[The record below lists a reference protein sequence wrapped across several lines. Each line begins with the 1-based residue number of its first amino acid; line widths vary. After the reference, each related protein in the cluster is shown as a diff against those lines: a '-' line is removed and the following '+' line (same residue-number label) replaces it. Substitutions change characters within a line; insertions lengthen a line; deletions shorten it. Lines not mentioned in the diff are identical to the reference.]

1 VGRRGRY
8 WTRGFGTLIVALTV
22 TAVVAVGAQA
32 QAGDGA
38 RAERE
43 QVRGQRA
50 QVALQVN
57 ALQADNATLDQ
68 ATRDIEDNLRFQ
80 QALQADAQRAADQA
94 VQEAIDAQAAAD
106 AKAVELDALEAR
118 MQQFAVNA
126 YVDPPGNDLLDRL
139 KADNANDAA
148 QKQALLDLS
157 ASRDGDVVDQLRAAR
172 VAYQQERERADQARA
187 DAEARQRE
195 AQQRTIDLQQAKS
208 AQAQFASQLEER
220 LNAKLAEANA
230 LASADARL
238 SVTIA
243 AEQADLIRRLRDLA
257 PPPPRDQGGSPSTP
271 PPSVAPVPLATVR
284 GITVNKSIAKQ
295 LDSLLAAASADGIA
309 LSGTGYRDPAQQIEL
324 RKQHCGTSYYEIY
337 VMPPYLCT
345 PPTAI
350 PGSSMHEQG
359 LAVDFTWK
367 GASLTNQDNAAFT
380 WLSANAATFGFY
392 NLPSEPWH
400 WSVSGK

>member
-1 VGRRGRY
+1 MAVS
-8 WTRGFGTLIVALTV
+8 TV
-22 TAVVAVGAQA
+22 TAGLAVSAQA
-32 QAGDGA
+32 KAGDDA

-57 ALQADNATLDQ
+57 ALKADDATLDQ

-80 QALQADAQRAADQA
+80 LALQTDAQRAADQA
-94 VQEAIDAQAAAD
+94 VQEAAEAQAAAD
-106 AKAVELDALEAR
+106 AKAIELDTLEAR
-118 MQQFAVNA
+118 MRQFAVDA

-139 KADNANDAA
+139 KADNASDAA
-148 QKQALLDLS
+148 QKEALIDLS
-157 ASRDGDVVDQLRAAR
+157 ASRAGDVVDQLRAAR

-187 DAEARQRE
+187 DAEARQRD
-195 AQQRTIDLQQAKS
+195 AQQRTIELQQAKA

-230 LASADARL
+230 LANADARL
-238 SVTIA
+238 SASIA
-243 AEQADLIRRLRDLA
+243 AEQAALAQRLRATWRRRLHATRTGPNL
-257 PPPPRDQGGSPSTP
+257 PP

-295 LDSLLAAASADGIA
+295 LEAMLAAASADGVV

-324 RKQHCGTSYYEIY
+324 RKLHCGTGYYEIY

-359 LAVDFTWK
+359 LAIDFTWK
-367 GASLTNQDNAAFT
+367 GASLTNQDNPGFT
-380 WLSANAATFGFY
+380 WLSAHAAQFGFY

-400 WSVSGK
+400 WSISGK